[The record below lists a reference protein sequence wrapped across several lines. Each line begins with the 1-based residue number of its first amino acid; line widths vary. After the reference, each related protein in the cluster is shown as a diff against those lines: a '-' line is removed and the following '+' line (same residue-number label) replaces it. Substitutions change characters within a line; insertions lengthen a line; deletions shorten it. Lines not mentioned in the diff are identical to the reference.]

1 MDINEPAAQAE
12 QINSEGYKA
21 FALRCDVADEES
33 VATAMQTV
41 VEKFGSIDYAF
52 NNAGVQST
60 AKEIAD
66 VSNEEYDRILDINL
80 KGVWNC
86 MKHEIRQMRK
96 QGSGA
101 IVNNSSM
108 GGLVG
113 LPGRAAY
120 HASKHGVL
128 GMTKSVALEYATK
141 GIRVNAICPGIIS
154 TPMVDNMLKKE
165 PEAMDE
171 LMKVVPMKRLGKT
184 EEIASVVLFLCSE
197 GAGFIIGQ
205 GISVDGGYTIQ

>member
-1 MDINEPAAQAE
+1 
-12 QINSEGYKA
+12 
-21 FALRCDVADEES
+21 
-33 VATAMQTV
+33 
-41 VEKFGSIDYAF
+41 
-52 NNAGVQST
+52 
-60 AKEIAD
+60 
-66 VSNEEYDRILDINL
+66 
-80 KGVWNC
+80 
-86 MKHEIRQMRK
+86 
-96 QGSGA
+96 
-101 IVNNSSM
+101 M
-108 GGLVG
+108 GGLIG

-141 GIRVNAICPGIIS
+141 GIRVNAICPGIVS

-171 LMKVVPMKRLGKT
+171 LMKVVPMKRLGKA